1 VKRYATKRNDC
12 VARLAVCVRKN
23 YSVILFW
30 SFWGILV
37 QILAILYSVLFWYSG
52 GVGGVGGGVGMGVLC
67 FFFAAMQPETPKRAR
82 DEAIIIDDATPT
94 QRARSEE
101 DVAMTGFVRLGDFW
115 YCQKCFDDKGAP
127 LKPTVSGGKRGEGL
141 VGRFS
146 SSSSPFARRKHYST
160 HASDISVSLLSQA
173 TAAEHLFS
181 NSRGELW
188 AWAVVDCNLPF
199 SIARPSLCEALRAS
213 IPPEFRALARFSVPE
228 AAEIKA
234 EITSLATK
242 LRQIVR
248 LKYQGSPC
256 LLALDGGT
264 LHRTTLLNF
273 MLLSVRPN
281 STPLFVVSRQVRDL
295 TAATIKKTISEVA
308 SLVRE
313 VFGMIP
319 VGIVSDNASAMARAI
334 EDYDEDDD
342 DDVAGAAMFTED
354 PPANEDE
361 AEEEEGEA
369 NFFVH
374 VRCWSHV
381 FQLLIGDVAK
391 QLPTAVEVL
400 RKVLHISRSTRDHVA
415 RLRIIAGKSTT
426 KLVIPTATR
435 WNSQTRSAARIL
447 DFVCE
452 LQEAGVGLTVD
463 EIVAL
468 KVFVICTAPFAWAT
482 TKAQS
487 DHATI
492 GTVRHLCS
500 EIRDEFNAIKNQAQE
515 FPESTRNMVLRVCA
529 AAEAALLTREARY
542 LTNTVTDALDT
553 LESVNTL
560 AASKW
565 TALQKLVGSYYRT
578 INVTRDVEPEIS
590 LFRFRSD
597 DERFRSNEESYWNS
611 IQVKETY
618 GLLQKFRSEMRG
630 FLSTEACVERSFQR
644 RCSKPVYIGYR
655 YRFGIYRFYIGYRI
669 GK

>member
-1 VKRYATKRNDC
+1 
-12 VARLAVCVRKN
+12 
-23 YSVILFW
+23 
-30 SFWGILV
+30 
-37 QILAILYSVLFWYSG
+37 
-52 GVGGVGGGVGMGVLC
+52 
-67 FFFAAMQPETPKRAR
+67 
-82 DEAIIIDDATPT
+82 
-94 QRARSEE
+94 
-101 DVAMTGFVRLGDFW
+101 
-115 YCQKCFDDKGAP
+115 
-127 LKPTVSGGKRGEGL
+127 
-141 VGRFS
+141 
-146 SSSSPFARRKHYST
+146 
-160 HASDISVSLLSQA
+160 
-173 TAAEHLFS
+173 
-181 NSRGELW
+181 
-188 AWAVVDCNLPF
+188 
-199 SIARPSLCEALRAS
+199 
-213 IPPEFRALARFSVPE
+213 
-228 AAEIKA
+228 
-234 EITSLATK
+234 
-242 LRQIVR
+242 
-248 LKYQGSPC
+248 
-256 LLALDGGT
+256 
-264 LHRTTLLNF
+264 
-273 MLLSVRPN
+273 
-281 STPLFVVSRQVRDL
+281 
-295 TAATIKKTISEVA
+295 
-308 SLVRE
+308 
-313 VFGMIP
+313 MIP
-319 VGIVSDNASAMARAI
+319 VGIVSDNASAMAHAI

-361 AEEEEGEA
+361 AEEEEGEG

-468 KVFVICTAPFAWAT
+468 KVFVICTAPFSWAT
-482 TKAQS
+482 TKSQS

-500 EIRDEFNAIKNQAQE
+500 EIRDEFNTIKNQAQE

-565 TALQKLVGSYYRT
+565 TALQKLVCSYYRT

-597 DERFRSNEESYWNS
+597 DERFRSNEERNVRLAAEVSERDAGLPQHRSVRREVFSARRSHLVRKTKQNVS
-611 IQVKETY
+611 DIGGRSAVRSSELSQVA
-618 GLLQKFRSEMRG
+618 
-630 FLSTEACVERSFQR
+630 TEGIPRAPRHSPTQR
-644 RCSKPVYIGYR
+644 RRQQRAVATNA
-655 YRFGIYRFYIGYRI
+655 
-669 GK
+669 GKHDGTHGASPAPTTNQSRTTSTNWRLARGSAMAIAGKRTDAVLQRHCRQNQRPTAARVRSLLG